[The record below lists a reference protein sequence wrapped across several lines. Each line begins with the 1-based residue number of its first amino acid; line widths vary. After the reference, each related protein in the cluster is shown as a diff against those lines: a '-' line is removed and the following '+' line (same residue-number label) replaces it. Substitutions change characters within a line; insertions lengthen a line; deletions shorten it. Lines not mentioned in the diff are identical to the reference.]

1 MDEII
6 SRVYDYNSVIVDLN
20 NFEDEDSFNI
30 PTTLI
35 NKKNKIELEI
45 FKCIL
50 EYAIQNNHIEKPPK
64 LLVDNIHANYFKVEQ
79 LIPIVGFRTYLTFLI
94 HSRQC

>member
-6 SRVYDYNSVIVDLN
+6 NKVHQYNSIIVDIN
-20 NFEDEDSFNI
+20 NFEDENFSI

-50 EYAIQNNHIEKPPK
+50 EYAIQNNHLEKPTK
-64 LLVDNIHANYFKVEQ
+64 LLVDNIHNNYFKVEQ